1 MEINITRK
9 GVEKF
14 VPEKLHPSK
23 SKNGEVTRI
32 IFATSSKSGRIFPV
46 IIPVGPID
54 VSRRPSRVFFSLSPA
69 MAVVA
74 NLPGIVTTSKT

>member
-32 IFATSSKSGRIFPV
+32 IFATSR
-46 IIPVGPID
+46 
-54 VSRRPSRVFFSLSPA
+54 
-69 MAVVA
+69 
-74 NLPGIVTTSKT
+74 